1 MKEMKEIFEYLN
13 TAFEDGLSFNEAE
26 LGQSW
31 IFVSAP
37 IVKEVCKF
45 LRDDEELRLNYL
57 MCLSGVHY
65 PKENELEVVYHL
77 HSTQHGHTL
86 VLKARVSEEDPHV
99 PSVES
104 IWKTANWHER
114 EAYDL
119 LGIHFDGHPDLR
131 RILTPQD
138 WHGHPLRKDY
148 EQQKSYQGVT
158 TGI

>member
-1 MKEMKEIFEYLN
+1 MKEMSDIFAYLN
-13 TAFEDGLSFNEAE
+13 ATFEEGLSFHEAE
-26 LGQSW
+26 TGQSW
-31 IFVSAP
+31 ISVSAP
-37 IVKEVCKF
+37 LLKEVCKF

-65 PKENELEVVYHL
+65 PNENELEAVYHL
-77 HSTQHGHTL
+77 HSTLLGLTL
-86 VLKARVSEEDPHV
+86 VVKVRVPEADPIL

-119 LGIHFDGHPDLR
+119 LGIHFEGHPDLR

-138 WHGHPLRKDY
+138 WEGHPLRKDY
-148 EQQKSYQGVT
+148 KQQESYRGVT

>member
-1 MKEMKEIFEYLN
+1 MSKIWEYLQA
-13 TAFEDGLSFNEAE
+13 AFEEEISFHEAE
-26 LGQSW
+26 TGQSW
-31 IFVSAP
+31 VLVPASLMKKVS
-37 IVKEVCKF
+37 KF
-45 LRDDEELRLNYL
+45 LRDDEELRFNYL

-77 HSTQHGHTL
+77 NSTLHGHTL
-86 VLKARVSEEDPHV
+86 VLKVRVPEEEPHV

-138 WHGHPLRKDY
+138 WQGHPLRKDY
-148 EQQKSYQGVT
+148 EQQESYRGVS